1 MSNIPD
7 PIAPIDQSCFAF
19 LTIYER
25 LPEILVKV
33 LGYFRRAYRDF
44 LVSHHGNLSD
54 SDKAEAEEEA
64 KSILASFSKLR
75 YEMMTD
81 KPLAYLTDNSS
92 DVTIWN
98 KCFDSWTAKLAT
110 CPTYYSVSW
119 LYAECYMYRR
129 IHESFV
135 KSKYFTSFDPFYEQ
149 KRNALKQSMSATI
162 TLGEYVTQL
171 KTSPDLLKDETI
183 KMIEVSLWGNKCD
196 LSLTAGKD
204 CSQTSSPLDDLLK
217 LRSNILINDS
227 DKLWQIIQSLSSS
240 SNKPIL
246 DIVLD
251 NSGFE
256 LFTDLCMVEFLHSSG
271 LLPADKCSVR
281 WYVKTIPWFVSDALK
296 YDFEWTIDYLIQCSQ
311 SPSLQSL
318 GKKWKQYLSSGTWS
332 IVEDSFWTLPY
343 DFSSMSNVSPNLY
356 SQLAQADLLI
366 FKGDL
371 NYRKLVGDLAWENT
385 TPFEAALRGFH
396 PTNLCTLRSI
406 KAEVCVGFK
415 DKSQWASLPDN
426 WMRSSDYAVIQ
437 LLPK

>member
-7 PIAPIDQSCFAF
+7 PIAPIDKSCFAF
-19 LTIYER
+19 LTITER
-25 LPEILVKV
+25 LPEILVKA
-33 LGYFRRAYRDF
+33 LDYFVRSYRDF
-44 LVSHHGNLSD
+44 LVSHHVNLSD
-54 SDKAEAEEEA
+54 SAKVDAEEEA
-64 KSILASFSKLR
+64 KSILGSFSKLR

-98 KCFDSWTAKLAT
+98 KCFDSWTEKLSA

-171 KTSPDLLKDETI
+171 KTSPDSLKDETI

-246 DIVLD
+246 DIILD

-256 LFTDLCMVEFLHSSG
+256 LFTDLCLVEFLHSSG

-318 GKKWKQYLSSGTWS
+318 GKKWKDYLSSGTWS

-343 DFSSMSNVSPNLY
+343 DFSSMSNVSPKLY
-356 SQLAQADLLI
+356 SQLSQADLLI

-385 TPFEAALRGFH
+385 TPFKTALRGFH